1 MRKLLFLYSI
11 LTAVLVTSCK
21 KEEAQTPQK
30 GKITIEADESF
41 KNVTEALTERYM
53 AFYPEAE
60 LQVVYKKE
68 DSALVDLLENRAG
81 VIVMSRKLN
90 EKEQKRYEEKVDM
103 PYQPANFAGDAVV
116 FVVPANAERQNLSIK
131 EIEEMLQSEDKNLI
145 FDGANASNLNFVA
158 QTLNKKP
165 SELKFSV
172 IRGNENI
179 IENLHQFPN
188 KIGVISLNTISRNF
202 SKDVEALKEKIKILP
217 IIAENGKAYTP
228 DLENIRTMQY
238 PFSRILYF
246 LTNEGFFGVGNGF
259 IRFSCTQ
266 IGQIVVAKQGLQP
279 YNLYKREV
287 QMR

>member
-11 LTAVLVTSCK
+11 LTAVLLTSCK